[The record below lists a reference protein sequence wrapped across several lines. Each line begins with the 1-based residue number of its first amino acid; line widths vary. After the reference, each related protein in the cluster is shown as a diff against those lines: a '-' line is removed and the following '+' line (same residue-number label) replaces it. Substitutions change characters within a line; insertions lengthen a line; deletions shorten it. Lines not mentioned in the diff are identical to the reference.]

1 MSTWFAEFE
10 AARFH
15 FANPKFLADQMIE
28 RHPARDDVAPAGA
41 EIVFDLELAAQ
52 GLDRLSFNQSEFT
65 IGLRFVIGALTEK
78 IAIAFQ
84 ASTRNRAH
92 FVDGLHRPFRFGCD
106 VD

>member
-1 MSTWFAEFE
+1 MRTWFAQPQ
-10 AARFH
+10 APRFH
-15 FANPKFLADQMIE
+15 ISNPELTADKMIQ
-28 RHPARDDVAPAGA
+28 RHAAGYYVAAAGA
-41 EIVFDLELAAQ
+41 EIVFDFELAAQ
-52 GLDRLSFNQSEFT
+52 GLDRLSFDQSEFT
-65 IGLRFVIGALTEK
+65 IGLRLVIGALPEK